1 MIAQTADLS
10 HFFLFFPEAHRD
22 NPGMSK
28 LKDQTESLHSKKE
41 LAQHMGGEAE
51 IKKQHAAGKLSVRE
65 RIHLLFD
72 QGSFVERGA
81 LAQSAADEKDIK
93 GKATP
98 ADGCVTGH
106 GKINGRPACVIAYDF
121 TVLAGSIGAVGE
133 RKAAHIRE
141 MALKQRIPIIW
152 LLDSAGARI
161 QELAGSHFAQ
171 SGQLFY
177 EQVQLSGVVPQ
188 VAAMMGPCAAGTAYI
203 PALADFV
210 PMVKGTSSMALAG
223 PPLVKAVIGEEVSV
237 EDLGGSKIH
246 CEISGVADLEVEN
259 DEACIQAIKDYLSF
273 FPQNFEEKPPSQTHS
288 MPDAI
293 DDSILELLPDN
304 PRKPYDMKK
313 VLEKIADHG
322 KFFEIKPKFAP
333 NVITALARIGG
344 KSVGVIANQP
354 SHLGGVLDVN
364 SADKAARFMN
374 LCDAFNIPLLFLQDV
389 PGFMVGSKV
398 EKEGIIRH
406 GAKMLYAV
414 SRATVPKITIVIR
427 KGYGAGYYVM
437 CGKGFQPDYIAAW
450 PSAEISL
457 MGAEGAVNIIFRK
470 EIEASP
476 LQDVTRNKLIEE
488 YSKKISVDIAAQGAF
503 IDDVIDPR
511 DTRKAV
517 YEALVLCEKKQQ
529 TPPPKR
535 HGVMPV

>member
-1 MIAQTADLS
+1 MPT
-10 HFFLFFPEAHRD
+10 
-22 NPGMSK
+22 
-28 LKDQTESLHSKKE
+28 LKDQTENFNSKKE
-41 LAQHMGGEAE
+41 LALRMGGEEE
-51 IKKQHAAGKLSVRE
+51 IKKQHAAGKLTVRE
-65 RIHLLFD
+65 RLHLLFD
-72 QGSFVERGA
+72 QGSFVELGL

-98 ADGCVTGH
+98 ADGCITGY
-106 GKINGRPACVIAYDF
+106 GKINGRLAAVIAYDF
-121 TVLAGSIGAVGE
+121 TVMAGSIGAVGE
-133 RKAAHIRE
+133 RKASRIRE
-141 MALKQRIPIIW
+141 MVLKQKIPLVW

-161 QELAGSHFAQ
+161 QEIAGSHFAQ
-171 SGQLFY
+171 SGQMFY
-177 EQVQLSGVVPQ
+177 EQVQLSGLVPQ

-223 PPLVKAVIGEEVSV
+223 PPLVKAVIGEEIST

-246 CEISGVADLEVEN
+246 CEVSGVADLEVEN
-259 DEACIQAIKDYLSF
+259 DEACIQAIKDYLSY
-273 FPQNFEEKPPSQTHS
+273 FPQNSEEFTPSHS
-288 MPDAI
+288 PTAPERI
-293 DDSILELLPDN
+293 DDSILEIIPEN
-304 PRKPYDMKK
+304 SRFAYDMKQ
-313 VLEKIADHG
+313 VVHKIADPNSC
-322 KFFEIKPKFAP
+322 FEIKPSFAP
-333 NVITALARIGG
+333 NVITAFARIGG
-344 KSVGVIANQP
+344 KSIGIIANQP
-354 SHLGGVLDVN
+354 SHMGGVLDVN
-364 SADKAARFMN
+364 SADKSARFIN

-389 PGFMVGSKV
+389 PGFMVGSQV

-457 MGAEGAVNIIFRK
+457 MGAAGAVNIIFRK
-470 EIEASP
+470 EIESSDSP
-476 LQDVTRNKLIEE
+476 NETRNKLIEE
-488 YSKKISVDIAAQGAF
+488 YAQKISVDLAAQGAF

-511 DTRKAV
+511 DTRKV
-517 YEALVLCEKKQQ
+517 IYNTLLLCEKKKVES
-529 TPPPKR
+529 PSKK

>member
-1 MIAQTADLS
+1 MA
-10 HFFLFFPEAHRD
+10 
-22 NPGMSK
+22 N
-28 LKDQTESLHSKKE
+28 LKDQIEVLLSKKE
-41 LAQHMGGEAE
+41 QALEMGGKEE
-51 IKKQHAAGKLSVRE
+51 IEKQKKAGKRLVRE
-65 RIHLLFD
+65 RIQLLFD
-72 QGSFVERGA
+72 TNTFIELGLLG
-81 LAQSAADEKDIK
+81 QSEADSKTIKEKQ
-93 GKATP
+93 TP
-98 ADGCVTGH
+98 ADGCITGY
-106 GKINGRPACVIAYDF
+106 GKINGRLACVIAYDF

-133 RKAAHIRE
+133 RKAARIRE
-141 MALKQRIPIIW
+141 MALKQRLPIIW

-161 QELAGSHFAQ
+161 QEIAGSHFAQ
-171 SGQLFY
+171 SGQMFF
-177 EQVQLSGVVPQ
+177 EQVQLSGLVPQ

-223 PPLVKAVIGEEVSV
+223 PPLVKAVIGEEVST

-246 CEISGVADLEVEN
+246 CEVSGVADLEVEN
-259 DEACIQAIKDYLSF
+259 DEACIQAIKDYLSY
-273 FPQNFEEKPPSQTHS
+273 FPQNWEESIPTQEKVPEKIEPSL
-288 MPDAI
+288 
-293 DDSILELLPDN
+293 LEILPDH

-313 VLEKIADHG
+313 IIEKLADDG
-322 KFFEIKPKFAP
+322 NFFEIKPKFAP
-333 NVITALARIGG
+333 NVITALSRIGG
-344 KSVGVIANQP
+344 KSIGIIANQP
-354 SHLGGVLDVN
+354 SHMGGVLDVN
-364 SADKAARFMN
+364 SADKAARFIN

-414 SRATVPKITIVIR
+414 SRATVPKITLVIR

-470 EIEASP
+470 EIESSP
-476 LQDVTRNKLIEE
+476 LPDVTRNKLIEE

-503 IDDVIDPR
+503 IDDIIDPQ
-511 DTRKAV
+511 DSRKII
-517 YEALVLCEKKQQ
+517 YETLVLCEKKKQIL
-529 TPPPKR
+529 PKKK